1 MSMEDVNQN
10 AQQITGVSNVAY
22 DLMSVLQN
30 FLEAMSAIEVYK
42 EDAEEANDQE
52 LLELFNRIQSDLGSY
67 VEALKPLLVSRL
79 KS

>member
-67 VEALKPLLVSRL
+67 VEDLKPLLVSRL
-79 KS
+79 QS

>member
-1 MSMEDVNQN
+1 MEDVNQN

>member
-1 MSMEDVNQN
+1 MEDVNQN

-79 KS
+79 QS

>member
-79 KS
+79 QS